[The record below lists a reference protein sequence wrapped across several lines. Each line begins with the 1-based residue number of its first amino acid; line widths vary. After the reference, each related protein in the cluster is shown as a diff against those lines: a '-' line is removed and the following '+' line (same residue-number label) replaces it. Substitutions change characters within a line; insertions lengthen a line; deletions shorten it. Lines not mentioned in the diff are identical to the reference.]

1 MFANGTHLFVS
12 DFDIEN
18 LFETMSKELRKRTTW
33 FKASNV
39 SLNISKTKYCSFY
52 SLRKRKVLPNI
63 SPPLHTDKSPIKGKF
78 FTKFLVVYLNENISS
93 KYHINIVTIKVCKN
107 IGILYR
113 TRCILNKFLRKQFY
127 FSFINCYLNYANL
140 VWTSTK
146 KSKLQALYHYQI
158 HTARIINLKDKFT
171 SAKPL
176 TEQII
181 AITMYEM
188 NIFQILTAR
197 STLR

>member
-63 SPPLHTDKSPIKGKF
+63 SPPLHTDKAPIKGKF
-78 FTKFLVVYLNENISS
+78 FKKFLGVYLNENISS

-113 TRCILNKFLRKQFY
+113 TRCILNKFLRK
-127 FSFINCYLNYANL
+127 
-140 VWTSTK
+140 
-146 KSKLQALYHYQI
+146 
-158 HTARIINLKDKFT
+158 
-171 SAKPL
+171 
-176 TEQII
+176 
-181 AITMYEM
+181 
-188 NIFQILTAR
+188 
-197 STLR
+197 